1 MMKCFGISAKS
12 KNSGSTCE
20 GDTTATYREEM
31 RERRENFGGGS
42 VIPPSAVMI
51 PQSSVQK
58 EILCTKSDLLSVV
71 FYDSGPHSMPVQQTR
86 SASC

>member
-1 MMKCFGISAKS
+1 
-12 KNSGSTCE
+12 
-20 GDTTATYREEM
+20 M
-31 RERRENFGGGS
+31 REREERENWGGRGS
-42 VIPPSAVMI
+42 VIPPSAVVI

-71 FYDSGPHSMPVQQTR
+71 FDDSGLHSMPVQQTR